1 MRPEPPS
8 RSPSPPPSQPARAV
22 DSPGFPFAGGHPR
35 SSDAVLAAALF
46 ACSFPG
52 SVITFPGQD
61 LSVPWWPGVVL
72 AGASCAALIRR
83 RDRPRGTV
91 VVTLACAVAA
101 SALGY
106 LLTVLLLAPL
116 MAALYSLAASTD
128 RRTANTFAFTGIA
141 LLVGVGLPSGPPG
154 EPLVLKLLGPAA
166 WLLLPTALGTVTR
179 LRAACLDAVQARA
192 EHAERTR
199 EEETR
204 RRVTE
209 ERMRIARDLHDVVA
223 HHLVLAGLQAGAV
236 ARHLPA
242 RPEEAAR
249 LTADLTGTTASAL
262 RELRST
268 VGLLRRAGT
277 GEADEP
283 TTPGE
288 LTRPAGSTPGLA
300 QLPRLAASFEGAGLE
315 VTLHTEGEPA
325 PITAGAELTA
335 YRIVQEALTNVTKH
349 AGACTA
355 AIRLVYTDD
364 RLTVTVTDDGGTR
377 PRVPASAGGGYGL
390 IGMRER
396 ARSAGGRVRTGHRPG
411 GGFEVVTELPLG
423 TRKTN
428 ESHPV

>member
-1 MRPEPPS
+1 MRPESPS
-8 RSPSPPPSQPARAV
+8 QSPSPPPSQPARAV
-22 DSPGFPFAGGHPR
+22 GSPGFPFAGGHPR
-35 SSDAVLAAALF
+35 SSDAALAAALF

-179 LRAACLDAVQARA
+179 LRAAYLDAVQARA

-262 RELRST
+262 RELKST

-364 RLTVTVTDDGGTR
+364 RLTVAVTDDGGTR
-377 PRVPASAGGGYGL
+377 PKVPASTGGGYGL

-423 TRKTN
+423 PGKTN